1 MATPKMKPLNVNH
14 YIEAAPAERQKVLKR
29 LRKLCR
35 DTLTG
40 YEECIEYGMPGYQKN
55 GKIEVSFAS
64 QKNYISLY
72 ILKKQVVVDHASQ
85 LAGLSV
91 GKGCIRYS
99 KPEGMDFQVIESLLR
114 ATDETPEDAC

>member
-1 MATPKMKPLNVNH
+1 MTTPKVKPGDVSR
-14 YIEAAPAERQKVLKR
+14 YIEAAPAGRHGVLTR

-40 YEECIEYGMPGYQKN
+40 YEECIEYGMPGYKKN
-55 GKIEVSFAS
+55 GKVEVAFAS

-72 ILKKQVVVDHASQ
+72 ILKHQVVIGHRDQ
-85 LAGLSV
+85 LAGLSI

-99 KPEGMDFQVIESLLR
+99 KPEKMDFKVIESLLR
-114 ATDETPEDAC
+114 ATAETPEDPC